1 MRVVA
6 LGAVCLLAFVGSAAG
21 SAPPLRPTLSFVV
34 DAGVSS
40 HGFEP
45 LGGGICVGNR
55 RVTEPRP
62 DSGIAW
68 SPDGSRVAFYRQ
80 MRLGAHVLV
89 ADADGRNLRNL
100 TPGGRATDFNW
111 APDWSPDGSRI
122 VYLASDQEVTR
133 LVTVR
138 PDGSD
143 KRVVPGPTGNA
154 TNLLRSPKWSPD
166 GTWIG
171 YTLNDGIHV
180 VRADG
185 SGDRLLLANAEG
197 PDWSP
202 DGRRIVFTR
211 DRDLALANSDGTGVA
226 FVTRTPRLHEGGAQW
241 SPDGSQMV
249 YVAIDET
256 DPKVGRGPGDHMHV
270 ADANG
275 RNRREL
281 RGLRGVVVWSPAWRP
296 AAPPSRGARPCALLG
311 TPRDDVLTGTAHAEL
326 IYGRGGNDVIRGRG
340 GDDIIVGDVPFA
352 RARGRDRLFGG
363 PGRDFIDSYDGR
375 GDLVHGGAGRDR
387 GVSDRHDRLRSVES
401 YG

>member
-1 MRVVA
+1 MRLVA
-6 LGAVCLLAFVGSAAG
+6 LGALCLVVSAGSAAG
-21 SAPPLRPTLSFVV
+21 SSDALRPTLSFTV

-40 HGFEP
+40 RGFAP
-45 LGGGICVGNR
+45 LGGGICLGAR
-55 RVTEPRP
+55 RVSEPRP
-62 DSGIAW
+62 DGGTSW

-80 MRLGAHVLV
+80 TRTGADVFV

-100 TPGGRATDFNW
+100 TPGGTATDFNW
-111 APDWSPDGSRI
+111 APDWSPDGGRI
-122 VYLASDQEVTR
+122 VYLASGENDSR

-138 PDGSD
+138 ADGSD
-143 KRVVPGPTGNA
+143 KQIVPGPVGNA
-154 TNLLRSPKWSPD
+154 TNLLRSPKWSSD

-180 VRADG
+180 IRADG

-211 DRDLALANSDGTGVA
+211 DRDLALANSDGTGA
-226 FVTRTPRLHEGGAQW
+226 TFVTRSPRSHEGGAEW
-241 SPDGSQMV
+241 SPDGSRLV

-256 DPKVGRGPGDHMHV
+256 DPKAEEGPGDHMYV

-281 RGLRGVVVWSPAWRP
+281 RGPRGVVAWSPAWRP
-296 AAPPSRGARPCALLG
+296 AASPPRGTRPCALLG
-311 TPRDDVLTGTAHAEL
+311 TKRDDVVVGTARSEL
-326 IYGRGGNDVIRGRG
+326 IYGRGGDDVIRGRG

-352 RARGRDRLFGG
+352 RARGKDQLFGG
-363 PGRDFIDSYDGR
+363 PGRDYIDAYDGR
-375 GDLVHGGAGRDR
+375 RDLVDGGSGRDR
-387 GVSDRHDRLRSVES
+387 GIHDRHDLVRSVEG